1 MKALSEHTCTC
12 NKCELMSNNKVL
24 IAKGA
29 KTEYRIINENERL
42 IDKYVVDDCLLRT
55 KQKDEKCDYL
65 VLINEIKEAYFV
77 ECKGSDV
84 LKAVNQLD
92 SSINILR
99 NNLPGYVLK
108 GRIISTRVYSPDLRM
123 QAYKRLREKLKGQL
137 ETRNI
142 VFIELIK

>member
-1 MKALSEHTCTC
+1 MKALSEHICTC
-12 NKCELMSNNKVL
+12 NYCELNSNKKILV
-24 IAKGA
+24 AKGT
-29 KTEYRIINENERL
+29 KTEYRIINENEKV

-55 KQKDEKCDYL
+55 KQRDEKCDYL
-65 VLINEIKEAYFV
+65 ILVNEIKEAYFV

-84 LKAVNQLD
+84 VKAVSQLD
-92 SSINILR
+92 SSINIL
-99 NNLPGYVLK
+99 NNKLPGYVLK
-108 GRIISTRVYSPDLRM
+108 GRIIPTRVYSPDLRM

>member
-1 MKALSEHTCTC
+1 M
-12 NKCELMSNNKVL
+12 
-24 IAKGA
+24 
-29 KTEYRIINENERL
+29 
-42 IDKYVVDDCLLRT
+42 
-55 KQKDEKCDYL
+55 
-65 VLINEIKEAYFV
+65 INEIKEAYFV

-108 GRIISTRVYSPDLRM
+108 GRIISPRVYSPDLRM